1 MLPKIDVFLLT
12 ENRLLREALTRI
24 FGKKSDVCLV
34 GAAGFSPQIVA
45 EVGSSAAEV
54 LLADAGV
61 NMLSDLQIIPEL
73 RKACPGLRVVLI
85 GMEPDATTF
94 LKAVRAG
101 VLGYVLKDASS
112 LDVTAAIRSVAR
124 NEAVCPPCLCRSL
137 FDYVSTPPS
146 KSKSLQA
153 RHPYGLT
160 RREQELVEMMGLGLT
175 NKEIAAHLSISEQTV
190 KNHVHSVLRKVGVGD
205 RLEAVERCRADRRLV
220 A

>member
-1 MLPKIDVFLLT
+1 MVPKIDVFLLT

-24 FGKKSDVCLV
+24 FGKKSDLCLV

-45 EVGSSAAEV
+45 EVGASAADV
-54 LLADAGV
+54 LLADSGV
-61 NMLSDLQIIPEL
+61 NILTDLQIIHEL
-73 RKACPGLRVVLI
+73 SKACPGLRVVLI

-101 VLGYVLKDASS
+101 VLGYILKDASS
-112 LDVTAAIRSVAR
+112 LDVTAAVRSVAR

-137 FDYVSTPPS
+137 FDYVSNPPAQG
-146 KSKSLQA
+146 KNLHA

-175 NKEIAAHLSISEQTV
+175 NKEIADHLSISEQTV
-190 KNHVHSVLRKVGVGD
+190 KNHVHNVLRKVGVGD
-205 RLEAVERCRADRRLV
+205 RLEAVERCRGDGTLV

>member
-1 MLPKIDVFLLT
+1 MLAKIDVFLLT

-24 FGKKSDVCLV
+24 FGKKSDLCLV
-34 GAAGFSPQIVA
+34 GAAGLSPQIVA
-45 EVGSSAAEV
+45 EVGASAADV
-54 LLADAGV
+54 LLADSGV
-61 NMLSDLQIIPEL
+61 NMLTELQIIPEL

-85 GMEPDATTF
+85 GMDPDATTF

-190 KNHVHSVLRKVGVGD
+190 K
-205 RLEAVERCRADRRLV
+205 
-220 A
+220 